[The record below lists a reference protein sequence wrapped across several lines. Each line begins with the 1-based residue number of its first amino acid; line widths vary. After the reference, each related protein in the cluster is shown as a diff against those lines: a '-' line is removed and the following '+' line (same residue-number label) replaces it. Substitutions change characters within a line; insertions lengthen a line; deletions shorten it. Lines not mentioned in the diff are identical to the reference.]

1 MSNIFNTLFRY
12 KVIAKIY
19 IIKFEKDLISKN
31 YFCNMKIPKFA
42 IKFVLNIFPPLLFN
56 RIVLKEITNDFREM
70 KVVLRKA
77 LFNIN
82 FHKTIFGG
90 SIFSAC
96 DPYFPT
102 MYYHIFANKGRKLI
116 IWLKSAEIQYLKP
129 ADTTLSLHFKIT
141 EKDIHLAENTLNND
155 GKFEIWHTV
164 EAINKKGVICAKAR
178 MLVYLRDDEKKNKL
192 GF

>member
-1 MSNIFNTLFRY
+1 MQ
-12 KVIAKIY
+12 
-19 IIKFEKDLISKN
+19 
-31 YFCNMKIPKFA
+31 IPKFT
-42 IKFVLNIFPPLLFN
+42 IKFILNIFPPLLFN
-56 RIVLKEITNDFREM
+56 RIVLKEISKDFMEM
-70 KVVLRKA
+70 KVVLRRS
-77 LFNIN
+77 LFNMN

-116 IWLKSAEIQYLKP
+116 IWLKAAEIQYLKP
-129 ADTTLSLHFKIT
+129 ADSTLKLNFKIVK
-141 EKDIHLAENTLNND
+141 EDIQLAEYTLNEK

-164 EAINKKGVICAKAR
+164 EAVNTKEIVCAKAKI
-178 MLVYLRDDEKKNKL
+178 LIYLRDDEMKNKL

>member
-1 MSNIFNTLFRY
+1 MQ
-12 KVIAKIY
+12 
-19 IIKFEKDLISKN
+19 
-31 YFCNMKIPKFA
+31 IPRFA

-56 RIVLKEITNDFREM
+56 RIVLKEISDDFLEM
-70 KVVLRKA
+70 KVVLKKS
-77 LFNIN
+77 LFSVN

-102 MYYHIFANKGRKLI
+102 MYYHIFAKKRRKLI

-129 ADTTLSLHFKIT
+129 ADSTLRLNFKIT
-141 EKDIHLAENTLNND
+141 QENIELAEKTLNEK

-164 EAINKKGVICAKAR
+164 KALNKEGVVCVKAR
-178 MLVYLRDDEKKNKL
+178 MQVYLRDNQKRKKIC
-192 GF
+192 F

>member
-1 MSNIFNTLFRY
+1 MKRVF
-12 KVIAKIY
+12 VA
-19 IIKFEKDLISKN
+19 IS
-31 YFCNMKIPKFA
+31 YFCNMKTPKFA

-56 RIVLKEITNDFREM
+56 RIVLKEISDDFMQMR
-70 KVVLRKA
+70 VVIRRA

-102 MYYHIFANKGRKLI
+102 MYYHIFANKNRKLI
-116 IWLKSAEIQYLKP
+116 IWLKSAEIQYLRP
-129 ADTTLSLHFKIT
+129 ADTSLKLHFKIT
-141 EKDIHLAENTLNND
+141 KEDVLLAEKSLDEN
-155 GKFEIWHTV
+155 GKFEIWHDV
-164 EAINKKGVICAKAR
+164 EAISKKGIVCAKAK
-178 MLVYLRDDEKKNKL
+178 MLVYLRDDKMKRKL

>member
-1 MSNIFNTLFRY
+1 
-12 KVIAKIY
+12 
-19 IIKFEKDLISKN
+19 
-31 YFCNMKIPKFA
+31 MKIPKFA

-56 RIVLKEITNDFREM
+56 RIVLKEISDDFLEM
-70 KVVLRKA
+70 KVVIRRS
-77 LFNIN
+77 LFNMN

-102 MYYHIFANKGRKLI
+102 MYYHIFAKKNRKLI

-129 ADTTLSLHFKIT
+129 ADSTLELHFKIT
-141 EKDIHLAENTLNND
+141 EDEIQLAEKTLNEK

-164 EAINKKGVICAKAR
+164 EAINKKGVICARAK
-178 MLVYLRDDEKKNKL
+178 MQVYLRDNKITSGV

>member
-1 MSNIFNTLFRY
+1 M
-12 KVIAKIY
+12 KV
-19 IIKFEKDLISKN
+19 S
-31 YFCNMKIPKFA
+31 KFA

-56 RIVLKEITNDFREM
+56 RIVLKEISDDFMQMR
-70 KVVLRKA
+70 VVIKRV

-102 MYYHIFANKGRKLI
+102 MYYHIFANKKRKLI
-116 IWLKSAEIQYLKP
+116 VWLKSAEIQYLRP
-129 ADTTLSLHFKIT
+129 ANSSLTLHFKIT
-141 EKDIHLAENTLNND
+141 KEDIGLAEKELD
-155 GKFEIWHTV
+155 EKGKFEIWHTV
-164 EAINKKGVICAKAR
+164 KAVNKKGVVCAKAKI
-178 MLVYLRDDEKKNKL
+178 LIYLRDDKMKKKL

>member
-1 MSNIFNTLFRY
+1 
-12 KVIAKIY
+12 
-19 IIKFEKDLISKN
+19 
-31 YFCNMKIPKFA
+31 
-42 IKFVLNIFPPLLFN
+42 
-56 RIVLKEITNDFREM
+56 M
-70 KVVLRKA
+70 KVVLKKS
-77 LFNIN
+77 LFNVN

-102 MYYHIFANKGRKLI
+102 MYYHIFAKKRRKLI

-129 ADTTLSLHFKIT
+129 ADSTLRLYFKIT
-141 EKDIHLAENTLNND
+141 KEEVQLAEKTLNQK

-164 EAINKKGVICAKAR
+164 KAFNMQGIVCAKAR
-178 MLVYLRDDEKKNKL
+178 MQIYLRDDKKKKKL

>member
-1 MSNIFNTLFRY
+1 MQ
-12 KVIAKIY
+12 
-19 IIKFEKDLISKN
+19 
-31 YFCNMKIPKFA
+31 IPRFA

-56 RIVLKEITNDFREM
+56 RIVLKEISDDFLEV
-70 KVVLRKA
+70 KVVLRRS

-102 MYYHIFANKGRKLI
+102 MYYHIFANKKRKLI

-129 ADTTLSLHFKIT
+129 ADSTLKLDFKIT
-141 EKDIHLAENTLNND
+141 KEDIHLAENTLNEK

-164 EAINKKGVICAKAR
+164 EAINKKGVVCARAK
-178 MLVYLRDDEKKNKL
+178 MQVYLRDDTRNEKL

>member
-1 MSNIFNTLFRY
+1 MQT
-12 KVIAKIY
+12 
-19 IIKFEKDLISKN
+19 
-31 YFCNMKIPKFA
+31 PKFV
-42 IKFVLNIFPPLLFN
+42 IQFVLNIFPPLLFN
-56 RIVLKEITNDFREM
+56 RIVLKEISDDFLEM
-70 KVVLRKA
+70 KVLLKKA
-77 LFNIN
+77 LFNVN

-102 MYYHIFANKGRKLI
+102 MYYHIFAKKRRKLI

-129 ADTTLSLHFKIT
+129 ADSTLRLHFKIT
-141 EKDIHLAENTLNND
+141 KKDVELAEKTLNEK

-164 EAINKKGVICAKAR
+164 KALNKKGIVCVKAR
-178 MLVYLRDDEKKNKL
+178 MQVYLRDDQKKKL

>member
-1 MSNIFNTLFRY
+1 MDLKRYLLRITLN
-12 KVIAKIY
+12 
-19 IIKFEKDLISKN
+19 L
-31 YFCNMKIPKFA
+31 
-42 IKFVLNIFPPLLFN
+42 FPPLLFN
-56 RIVLKEITNDFREM
+56 RIVLKEISDDFLEM
-70 KVVLRKA
+70 KVVLRRA
-77 LFNIN
+77 LFNMN

-102 MYYHIFANKGRKLI
+102 MYYHIFTNKGRKLI

-129 ADTTLSLHFKIT
+129 ADSTLKLHFKIS
-141 EKDIHLAENTLNND
+141 EDEIQLAEKTLNEK

-164 EAINKKGVICAKAR
+164 DAINKKDVVCARAK
-178 MLVYLRDDEKKNKL
+178 MQVYLRDDKTNKKI

>member
-1 MSNIFNTLFRY
+1 MSKFYNMDLKRYLLRITLN
-12 KVIAKIY
+12 
-19 IIKFEKDLISKN
+19 L
-31 YFCNMKIPKFA
+31 
-42 IKFVLNIFPPLLFN
+42 FPPLLFN
-56 RIVLKEITNDFREM
+56 RIVLKEISDDFSEM
-70 KVVLRKA
+70 KVVLRRA
-77 LFNIN
+77 LFNMN

-102 MYYHIFANKGRKLI
+102 MYYHIFRNKGRKLI

-129 ADTTLSLHFKIT
+129 ADSTLKLHFKIS
-141 EKDIHLAENTLNND
+141 EDEIQLAEKTLNEK

-164 EAINKKGVICAKAR
+164 DAINKKGVVCARAK
-178 MLVYLRDDEKKNKL
+178 MQVYLRDDKLKEKL